1 MTAADIK
8 HPIPNDPVTIMRLLA
23 AATPHNPAPGFL
35 KSAAAG
41 LFRWDLMLP
50 FPEQDPADAA
60 LGDAMVKEQAAFL
73 QAHFDPTRIDARGKL
88 PPDYVEL
95 YRRAGWQKLML
106 DKQYGGDGLSPLNMA
121 RMVEVTAS
129 WCTAVAMSVSVNNY
143 LGSPSYLDYM
153 PDAGERQ
160 KVARMVAD
168 GAISGLSAVEYQGA
182 SNPIFQT
189 TAIPSKDGRHYVIN
203 GRKCYIGNGPLAD
216 LLVVPCTTFA
226 QGTTGEI
233 GITVFIIDTRQRGFR
248 VASPQTYMG
257 LKGLANAVLEF
268 KNYKVPVGR
277 MVGTPGQGLTVIME
291 IQQPNRMFINAITLA
306 ASKLSLTWARG
317 FSDRSYM
324 EQPLSSYQATQAT
337 IADAAAK
344 VFAQESVLRWLT
356 LSQVA
361 GNLDLWTEWT
371 AMKPWCSDTA
381 WSVIDATMSL
391 IAGRGYETATSLAR
405 RGLPPYPVERF
416 YRDMRVMRIFGT
428 TNALMEL
435 NVGNSSLVAAA
446 GGDPV
451 PPQQPVPPTTNL
463 SPANRAHLVA
473 AAALTTQIA
482 QSTRALIT
490 RSGGIQGALAQ
501 QPALIAIGR
510 ALILLWTQTVTLARV
525 ETEAVASNPQA
536 PQLQELADIFCRD
549 AAARAADALVGAA
562 AWQADAS
569 ASVSAQVMAGSLDWL
584 LGDVI
589 TRVPPA

>member
-1 MTAADIK
+1 MTVAEIK

-23 AATPHNPAPGFL
+23 EATPHNPAPGFL

-60 LGDAMVKEQAAFL
+60 LGDAMVKEQAAFM
-73 QAHFDPTRIDARGKL
+73 QAHFDPTLIDKRGKL

-106 DKQYGGDGLSPLNMA
+106 AKQYGGDGLSPLNMA

-129 WCTAVAMSVSVNNY
+129 WCTAVAMSISVNNY
-143 LGSPSYLDYM
+143 LGAPSYLDYM
-153 PDAGERQ
+153 QDADERA
-160 KVARMVAD
+160 KVARMVEE

-189 TAIPSKDGRHYVIN
+189 TAVPTKDGRHYIIT
-203 GRKCYIGNGPLAD
+203 GRKCYIGNGPLAN
-216 LLVVPCTTFA
+216 LLVVPCTTFS

-233 GITVFIIDTRQRGFR
+233 GITLFIIDTRKRGFR

-257 LKGLANAVLEF
+257 LKGLANSVLEF
-268 KNYKVPVGR
+268 KNYKVPVSR
-277 MVGTPGQGLTVIME
+277 MVGAPGLGLNVIME

-317 FSDRSYM
+317 FSDRPYM

-381 WSVIDATMSL
+381 WSVIDSTMSL
-391 IAGRGYETATSLAR
+391 IAGRGYETATSLAD
-405 RGLPPYPVERF
+405 RGVEPYPVERF
-416 YRDMRVMRIFGT
+416 YRDLRVMRIFGT

-435 NVGNSSLVAAA
+435 NVGNSALIAAA
-446 GGDPV
+446 GGAPV
-451 PPQQPVPPTTNL
+451 PPQLPVPPTVNL
-463 SPANRAHLVA
+463 SPANRAHLEA
-473 AAALTTQIA
+473 AAALTTRIA
-482 QSTRALIT
+482 QSVRDLIT
-490 RSGGIQGALAQ
+490 RSGGVQGALVQ
-501 QPALIAIGR
+501 QPALIAIGQ

-525 ETEAVASNPQA
+525 ESEAVATNPQA
-536 PQLQELADIFCRD
+536 SQLQELADIFCRG
-549 AAARAADALVGAA
+549 AAAGADEALTISA

-569 ASVSAQVMAGSLDWL
+569 ASVTKEVMAGNLDWL
-584 LGDVI
+584 LTDVI
-589 TRVPPA
+589 TQVPPA